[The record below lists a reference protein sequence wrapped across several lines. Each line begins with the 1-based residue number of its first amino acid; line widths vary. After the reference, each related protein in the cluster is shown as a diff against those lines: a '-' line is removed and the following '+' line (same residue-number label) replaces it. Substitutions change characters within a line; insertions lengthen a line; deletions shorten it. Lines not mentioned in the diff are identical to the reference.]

1 MEEKIY
7 FLKGNTPDTC
17 TFLYKGEIIVE
28 GITCPA
34 NVDRLCVN
42 VRNFLDNTLEST
54 LEHRESPLKIKIL
67 FSSYKEEGRILL
79 AITTVSGKKVYAA
92 VDGLLARPQG
102 NEAVLLRID
111 SDIIVSIVK

>member
-7 FLKGNTPDTC
+7 FLKGSTPDTC
-17 TFLYKGEIIVE
+17 AFLYNNETIVE

-34 NVDRLCVN
+34 NVDRLCIN
-42 VRNFLDNTLEST
+42 VRNFLDNTPEST

-67 FSSYKEEGRILL
+67 FSSYKEENRILL
-79 AITTVSGKKVYAA
+79 AITTVSGKKVYTT

-102 NEAVLLRID
+102 EEAVLLKIG
-111 SDIIVSIVK
+111 DIKVSLVK